1 MSEHQGIWLSQC
13 EKTFSDNCMPAPI
26 LLPTEPR
33 QSGSNGGCT
42 DSHVGPSMFLQTICS
57 IESLCFAKLHPPSEV
72 QRELERGSVFSAVG
86 NRQREK
92 RNVRIALQNYNANL
106 PQKCVL
112 YFWMCSSWTL
122 GKITTKWT
130 IMAHWWILCPICWC
144 SKKGSRLLYPESF
157 SLLKN
162 QNPS

>member
-1 MSEHQGIWLSQC
+1 
-13 EKTFSDNCMPAPI
+13 MPAPI

-92 RNVRIALQNYNANL
+92 KMSGLLSKIIMQTCPRNVYYISE
-106 PQKCVL
+106 CVP
-112 YFWMCSSWTL
+112 
-122 GKITTKWT
+122 
-130 IMAHWWILCPICWC
+130 AEP
-144 SKKGSRLLYPESF
+144 
-157 SLLKN
+157 
-162 QNPS
+162 